1 MRWLFGRADFD
12 TIARAGVL
20 SVLAAT
26 AACGNDDVASPGI
39 IGGQWFDAAVAED
52 VVSPLDLFPAG
63 FVVDGAGAP
72 IASADAVDLTG
83 ANAGLGAHTSVAT
96 NVGNLQVLFN
106 EPLNPDVIQD
116 LVINSDR
123 PVDLENGPFNRQSE
137 FNPGIEDIVPRTGLV
152 DIVRVSTG
160 EHFAV
165 ESFYLDNIRRNVSE
179 VTPDVGLQ
187 LFPLDVLPSNE
198 EFQIRVYAGVI
209 EDRDGNK
216 VQGAPRQSLPGG
228 VGRPET
234 VGVVTES
241 DGRPI
246 AAVLGFLTD
255 AIEVAAVAFPV
266 LPVDDDGVPT
276 SLVTE
281 DDPETFEN
289 ETALVVDF
297 NTPVEP
303 AGVEGAFIL
312 TAVGDP
318 ATPIP
323 FTVIPY
329 ETGSTVDENGDPDPE
344 AEAEAHPTS
353 VQIVPT
359 VPLAEG
365 DYELRI
371 DPTYEDTYGSAAVG
385 VVQVEPFTVE

>member
-1 MRWLFGRADFD
+1 MRWLLGRADFGA
-12 TIARAGVL
+12 IARVGVL
-20 SVLAAT
+20 SALAVS
-26 AACGNDDVASPGI
+26 AACGDEDVASPGI
-39 IGGQWFDAAVAED
+39 IGGQWFDASVAED
-52 VVSPLDLFPAG
+52 VVSPLDLYPAG
-63 FVVDGAGAP
+63 LVVDGSGAP
-72 IASADAVDLTG
+72 IASGDATDLTG
-83 ANAGLGAHTSVAT
+83 ANAGLGASTSLAT
-96 NVGNLQVLFN
+96 NVGNIQVLFN

-137 FNPGIEDIVPRTGLV
+137 FNPGVEDIRPRRGLV
-152 DIVRVSTG
+152 DIVRVATG

-165 ESFYLDNIRRNVSE
+165 DTFYLDNIRRNVSE

-187 LFPLDVLPSNE
+187 LFPVDILPSNE

-209 EDRDGNK
+209 EDRDGNR
-216 VQGAPRQSLPGG
+216 VQPAPRQALPGG

-234 VGVVTES
+234 VGIVTEA

-246 AAVLGFLTD
+246 AAVLGFVTD
-255 AIEVAAVAFPV
+255 AIAVASVAFPV
-266 LPVDDDGVPT
+266 LPADA
-276 SLVTE
+276 LVTE
-281 DDPETFEN
+281 DDPDTFED
-289 ETALVVDF
+289 ETAIVVDF

-303 AGVEGAFIL
+303 AGVEGAFVL
-312 TAVGDP
+312 YAASDP
-318 ATPIP
+318 STPIP

-329 ETGSTVDENGDPDPE
+329 ATGSTVDDEGNPDPD
-344 AEAEAHPTS
+344 AEAESHPTS

-359 VPLAEG
+359 IPLAGG

>member
-1 MRWLFGRADFD
+1 MRWLLGRADFG
-12 TIARAGVL
+12 TIARVGVL
-20 SVLAAT
+20 AALAAT
-26 AACGNDDVASPGI
+26 AACGNEDVASPGV
-39 IGGQWFDAAVAED
+39 IGGQWFDPAVAED
-52 VVSPLDLFPAG
+52 VVDPLDLFPAG
-63 FVVDGAGAP
+63 FVVDGTGAP
-72 IASADAVDLTG
+72 IPAELAVDLTG
-83 ANAGLGAHTSVAT
+83 ANAGLLAHTSVAT

-106 EPLNPDVIQD
+106 EPLNADVIQD
-116 LVINSDR
+116 LVVNSEL

-160 EHFAV
+160 EHFTV

-187 LFPLDVLPSNE
+187 LFPLDILPANE

-209 EDRDGNK
+209 EDRDGNT
-216 VQGAPRQSLPGG
+216 VQPAPRQDLPGG

-234 VGVVTES
+234 VGIVTEA

-246 AAVLGFLTD
+246 AAVLGFVTD
-255 AIEVAAVAFPV
+255 PIEVASVAFPL
-266 LPVDDDGVPT
+266 LPVDDDGNPT
-276 SLVTE
+276 ALVTE
-281 DDPETFEN
+281 DDPDTFEN

-297 NTPVEP
+297 NTPVDP

-312 TAVGDP
+312 YAANDP
-318 ATPIP
+318 ATLIP

-329 ETGSTVDENGDPDPE
+329 ATGSTVDDEGNADPD
-344 AEAEAHPTS
+344 AEAEPHPTA

-359 VPLAEG
+359 IPLAEG

-371 DPTYEDTYGSAAVG
+371 DPTYEDTFGSVAVG